1 MKFVIQRV
9 QHASVTVDN
18 EVIGK
23 IGKGFLVL
31 KMPKLLE
38 YSVNTGL
45 KAFLCISHMV
55 TYGYAR

>member
-1 MKFVIQRV
+1 
-9 QHASVTVDN
+9 
-18 EVIGK
+18 
-23 IGKGFLVL
+23 
-31 KMPKLLE
+31 MPKLPE